1 MDFDPDMIPI
11 PIPDFY
17 KFINTIPETEI
28 LNIVIINDTS
38 LKDHLKLYRAMIK
51 DINEAI
57 KNGNLIFAKYI
68 DEAKQMFLIKTPN
81 SSNFDMLVII

>member
-1 MDFDPDMIPI
+1 MDFDPNMI

-17 KFINTIPETEI
+17 KFINTIPETEF
-28 LNIVIINDTS
+28 LNVVIINDTS

-68 DEAKQMFLIKTPN
+68 DKAKQIFLIKTPN
-81 SSNFDMLVII
+81 SSDFGMLVII

>member
-1 MDFDPDMIPI
+1 MHFDPDMI

-17 KFINTIPETEI
+17 KFINTISETEI
-28 LNIVIINDTS
+28 LNIVVINDTS
-38 LKDHLKLYRAMIK
+38 LKDHLKLYKATIK

-68 DEAKQMFLIKTPN
+68 DAANKIFLVKTPN
-81 SSNFDMLVII
+81 SSNFGMLVIV

>member
-1 MDFDPDMIPI
+1 MDFDSDMIPI
-11 PIPDFY
+11 LDFY

-68 DEAKQMFLIKTPN
+68 DAANKIFLIKTPN
-81 SSNFDMLVII
+81 SSNFGMLVII